1 MGIACNNGT
10 TLSYRG
16 MLSSAERGK
25 DAVQRPKKTN
35 RVVLPRAMLIASI
48 RPVSLLT
55 CSVSAAST
63 IWFLIAKHYLACPR
77 DIMLH
82 AVQTPKE
89 STHVLNLKRI
99 LFLQVSIYHESFS
112 NTGASSVSELLPFA
126 ILSGLETTPPASRF
140 PNWPGPA
147 RLPQTTKL
155 AHALR

>member
-1 MGIACNNGT
+1 MPF
-10 TLSYRG
+10 R
-16 MLSSAERGK
+16 
-25 DAVQRPKKTN
+25 DQKKN
-35 RVVLPRAMLIASI
+35 RVVLPPAMLIASI

>member
-1 MGIACNNGT
+1 M
-10 TLSYRG
+10 
-16 MLSSAERGK
+16 
-25 DAVQRPKKTN
+25 
-35 RVVLPRAMLIASI
+35 
-48 RPVSLLT
+48 LT